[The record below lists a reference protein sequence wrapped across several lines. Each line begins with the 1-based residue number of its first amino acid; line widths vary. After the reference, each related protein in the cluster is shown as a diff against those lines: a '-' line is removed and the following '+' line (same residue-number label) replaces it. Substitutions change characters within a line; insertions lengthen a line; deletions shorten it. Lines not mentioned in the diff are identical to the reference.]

1 MRIALR
7 LVEELGE
14 AACYSAI
21 LESGQKKPQALD
33 RLYDGDSVAPCLLL
47 GRIARR

>member
-21 LESGQKKPQALD
+21 LESGQKNRKRSIDFTAVI
-33 RLYDGDSVAPCLLL
+33 R
-47 GRIARR
+47 